1 MTKRNIKNLPEHER
15 PREKLI
21 ERGAVALTDH
31 ELLAV
36 LIGKGSRKHD
46 AITLAR
52 KMIPVIDEKGIKLS
66 VDDLVRFDGIG
77 NAKAAL
83 ILAAMEFSRRRIRP
97 EGIRIE
103 TPADLVPHI
112 RHYVDR
118 KQEHFICASVNGAN
132 EVINI
137 RVVSIGLIDR
147 SHVHPREVFAD
158 PLVDRASAVILAH
171 NHPAG
176 TLKPSGQDME
186 TTRRLRQAGEIMG
199 ITVLDHIIFN
209 NTEYFSFLEND
220 IGF

>member
-1 MTKRNIKNLPEHER
+1 MIKTIKNLPEHER

-36 LIGKGSRKHD
+36 LIGKGSRRHD
-46 AITLAR
+46 AITLAK
-52 KMIPVIDEKGIKLS
+52 KMIPVIDEKGAKLS
-66 VDDLVRFDGIG
+66 IDDLAKFDGIG

-83 ILAAMEFSRRRIRP
+83 ILAAIEFSRRRIRP

-132 EVINI
+132 EIINI
-137 RVVSIGLIDR
+137 RVVSIGLVDR

-158 PLVDRASAVILAH
+158 PLIDRASAVILAH
-171 NHPAG
+171 NHPVGA
-176 TLKPSGQDME
+176 LNPSEQDIE
-186 TTRRLRQAGEIMG
+186 TTQRLRQAGEIMG

-209 NTEYFSFLEND
+209 GTGHFSFLESD

>member
-1 MTKRNIKNLPEHER
+1 MLP
-15 PREKLI
+15 
-21 ERGAVALTDH
+21 
-31 ELLAV
+31 
-36 LIGKGSRKHD
+36 
-46 AITLAR
+46 
-52 KMIPVIDEKGIKLS
+52 
-66 VDDLVRFDGIG
+66 
-77 NAKAAL
+77 
-83 ILAAMEFSRRRIRP
+83 
-97 EGIRIE
+97 
-103 TPADLVPHI
+103 
-112 RHYVDR
+112 
-118 KQEHFICASVNGAN
+118 FICASVNGAN

-176 TLKPSGQDME
+176 TLKPSGKDME

-209 NTEYFSFLEND
+209 NTEYFSFIENA